1 VRFHADKRRQAKYA
15 GICAAGGLLGLLV
28 GTASWWVGGPVAV
41 IFFTLTVLLVR
52 SAFTDP
58 AQITVEEEGLGGAR
72 LPHPFAWTEITSIVH
87 MTRPARYG
95 TLHFL
100 RITQHGERAFELSL
114 MDLLTPPAG
123 IVAEIE
129 QFHEVE

>member
-41 IFFTLTVLLVR
+41 LFFTLTVILIR
-52 SAFTDP
+52 SAFTGP
-58 AQITVEEEGLGGAR
+58 AQITVAEEGLGGAR
-72 LPHPFAWTEITSIVH
+72 LPRLFAWTEIGSIVH
-87 MTRPARYG
+87 MTRPARYT

-100 RITQHGERAFELSL
+100 RITPIGERAFELSL

-123 IVAEIE
+123 IVAEVE